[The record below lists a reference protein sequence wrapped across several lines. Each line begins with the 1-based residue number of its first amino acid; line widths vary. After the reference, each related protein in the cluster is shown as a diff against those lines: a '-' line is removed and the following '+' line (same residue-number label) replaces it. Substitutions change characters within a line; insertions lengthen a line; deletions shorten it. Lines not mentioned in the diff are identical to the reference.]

1 MRRQAAAAHTCSHF
15 WPWLPCASQDTFQRA
30 KQWVKELQR
39 QGNPNIVIALSGNKS
54 DLNSKRKVEP
64 EVRASSNARGGP
76 LCALWRVVMR
86 QGSLRRCVLRRRC
99 VALTAGVMYAMV
111 RAQEAESYA
120 SDNGIFFMETSA
132 KTATNVNELFV
143 AIGACSA
150 LRVHAHAL
158 SQVSLV

>member
-1 MRRQAAAAHTCSHF
+1 M
-15 WPWLPCASQDTFQRA
+15 QDSFQRA

-64 EVRASSNARGGP
+64 EVRLRSGVLPSRVF
-76 LCALWRVVMR
+76 LC
-86 QGSLRRCVLRRRC
+86 SRRRAT
-99 VALTAGVMYAMV
+99 VAMLIV
-111 RAQEAESYA
+111 RSPPWSRPQEAESYA

-143 AIGACSA
+143 AIGA
-150 LRVHAHAL
+150 H
-158 SQVSLV
+158 

>member
-1 MRRQAAAAHTCSHF
+1 M
-15 WPWLPCASQDTFQRA
+15 
-30 KQWVKELQR
+30 KELQR